1 MEGKNYNSNSF
12 IIREAETII
21 QNYVEERKMSD
32 IENYYHLKE
41 KYDRLK
47 ILTVAI
53 SIVSSIG
60 ILFYTIF

>member
-41 KYDRLK
+41 KYERLK